1 MKTNKL
7 MTKLSLVLL
16 LSGFFNVGMTA
27 NTVHADDWGL
37 DVGYGLNKGL
47 NDQSLNKDLND
58 QSDQTNK
65 QHSVHDS
72 DFDTPYGYH
81 LFGSISDVP
90 MYTPSEIKA
99 EDAIMKNKKASKS
112 EERSY
117 AKLDKW
123 NNITKIGKF
132 KVTKAVKKYYNV
144 CSVKFKKPTKL
155 GYKYADRTDL
165 VHHNTF
171 DVGGNSLNG
180 RMLSGD
186 TNDANQDANVYD
198 NAHEYGLGY
207 KKINGLWM
215 ELIVSYSKHKKL
227 YLSPEFEVIK
237 PIPSKAVYK
246 VIKHTN
252 IFDPHDDG
260 TANGFGDK
268 DHQYAQV
275 TEGIDPGVKIRIYDS
290 KVNWRATYNDQKLY
304 GGKMHWCTHDLGTT
318 DPLFAGGNISMINFN
333 KYFKRIK

>member
-1 MKTNKL
+1 MKTNRL

-27 NTVHADDWGL
+27 NTVRADDWGL
-37 DVGYGLNKGL
+37 DVGYGLNKG
-47 NDQSLNKDLND
+47 LND

-81 LFGSISDVP
+81 LFGPISDVP

-99 EDAIMKNKKASKS
+99 EDAIMKNKKASKA

-117 AKLDKW
+117 EKLDKW
-123 NNITKIGKF
+123 SNITKIGKF
-132 KVTKAVKKYYNV
+132 KVTKAVKKYYNA
-144 CSVKFKKPTKL
+144 CSVKFKKPTKIEK
-155 GYKYADRTDL
+155 KYADDIDL
-165 VHHNTF
+165 VHHNAF
-171 DVGGNSLNG
+171 GVGGFSLNG

-186 TNDANQDANVYD
+186 TNDTNQDANVYD

-207 KKINGLWM
+207 KKINGVWM

-237 PIPSKAVYK
+237 PMPSKAVYK

-252 IFDPHDDG
+252 VFDPHDDG
-260 TANGFGDK
+260 TANGFGDQ

-275 TEGIDPGVKIRIYDS
+275 TEGIEPGVKIRINDS
-290 KVNWRATYNDQKLY
+290 KINWRATYNNQKLY
-304 GGKMHWCTHDLGTT
+304 GGKMYDCTREFGATDTT
-318 DPLFAGGNISMINFN
+318 EPLFVGGNISMINFN